1 MHFPATWRQSVHCF
15 LTSSEGTILLP
26 GPARGVWEEN
36 NDLRVSE
43 HHPDRT
49 GDLTSP
55 QRTAQPRRPYCS

>member
-36 NDLRVSE
+36 NDLRVSIRA
-43 HHPDRT
+43 P
-49 GDLTSP
+49 
-55 QRTAQPRRPYCS
+55 PRQDW